1 MHKDD
6 DGWFIKEKKKSTSVS
21 QTFPMKS
28 LQEVVMSHHPTYRFM
43 LAHYLHSRNIQM
55 TTTS

>member
-28 LQEVVMSHHPTYRFM
+28 LQEVVMSHH
-43 LAHYLHSRNIQM
+43 LHSRNIQM